1 LQSGGGLI
9 YVELLYGDHDGGH
22 RMIVLFGLSEWPI
35 DGDEE
40 IGERAYV
47 LRYWDAGDQDWPSSD
62 QGSAT

>member
-1 LQSGGGLI
+1 MGSDGGVI
-9 YVELLYGDHDGGH
+9 WVDLLYGDHEAGQL
-22 RMIVLFGLSEWPI
+22 MIVRFGISEWPS

-47 LRYWDAGDQDWPSSD
+47 LRYWDPGDQPWPPGD